1 MKKTI
6 LTIMLGLAT
15 IGASAQTAAKTTTAK
30 KATTTATA
38 KGTTTNAME
47 ARKVLDKTAAVISRK
62 GGASATFKI
71 SSSKIGSTTGTI
83 AIKGNK
89 FHARTPQA
97 IVWFNGKTQW
107 SYMKSTDE
115 VNISTPNEAQQMAMN
130 PYKFINMYKSGY
142 TLSMTTAANSYNV
155 RLVAQNKQRS
165 VQEMYITVN
174 KKTFTPTQV
183 KMREGGTWTTINIT
197 GFKAQNQKDA
207 TFVFNAKDFPSA
219 EVIDL
224 R

>member
-1 MKKTI
+1 MMV
-6 LTIMLGLAT
+6 LPL
-15 IGASAQTAAKTTTAK
+15 SAQTAKQ
-30 KATTTATA
+30 
-38 KGTTTNAME
+38 
-47 ARKVLDKTAAVISRK
+47 VLDKAAANVSAKSGAKASFSIK
-62 GGASATFKI
+62 GDQFNTS
-71 SSSKIGSTTGTI
+71 GTI

>member
-1 MKKTI
+1 MKKIIIAALLSVFT
-6 LTIMLGLAT
+6 LGIT
-15 IGASAQTAAKTTTAK
+15 AQTTARVATKKKTAATPTKSVSA
-30 KATTTATA
+30 
-38 KGTTTNAME
+38 NAVQ
-47 ARKVLDKTAAVISRK
+47 ARKVLDKTAAVIGRK
-62 GGASATFKI
+62 GGASASFKI
-71 SSSKIGSTTGTI
+71 SSAKIGSTSGTI

-115 VNISTPNEAQQMAMN
+115 VNISTPTEAQQMAMN

-142 TLSMTTAANSYNV
+142 SLSMKASGNNYNV
-155 RLVAQNKQRS
+155 RMVAQNKARS
-165 VQEMYITVN
+165 VQEMIITVN
-174 KKTFTPTQV
+174 KKTFSPSQV
-183 KMREGGTWTTINIT
+183 KMREGATWTTISIT
-197 GFKAQNQKDA
+197 GFKAKNQSDA
-207 TFVFNAKDFPSA
+207 TFVFNSKDFPSA

>member
-1 MKKTI
+1 MKKVI
-6 LTIMLGLAT
+6 LLSLLML
-15 IGASAQTAAKTTTAK
+15 TTTFSFAQ
-30 KATTTATA
+30 KAA
-38 KGTTTNAME
+38 E
-47 ARKVLDKTAAVISRK
+47 ARKVLDKTASVIGRK

-71 SSSKIGSTTGTI
+71 SSPKIGSTTGTI

-115 VNISTPNEAQQMAMN
+115 VNVSTPTEAQQMAMN
-130 PYKFINMYKSGY
+130 PYKFINMYKQGY
-142 TLSMTTAANSYNV
+142 TLSMKKSGQNYNV
-155 RLVAQNKQRS
+155 HLVAQNKQRS
-165 VQEMYITVN
+165 VQEMYILVN
-174 KKTFTPTQV
+174 SKSYTPSQV
-183 KMREGGTWTTINIT
+183 KMREGSTWTTITIT
-197 GFKAQNQKDA
+197 GFQAKNQADA

-219 EVIDL
+219 EVVDL